1 MSNTNLLALA
11 TELTDHDLLARI
23 AALAAKERGATVEL
37 LAHLAALDSRP
48 SLYASEG
55 YGSLFTYCT
64 HVLHLSED
72 AACNRIHA
80 ARACRRFPVILD
92 LLARGALSV
101 TTVRLLREHLTPE
114 NHEAVLRRASGR
126 SRREIEA
133 LIAELAP
140 RPDARPFVR
149 RLPAPVPAAAPLAME
164 LPTAIAEAA
173 TPSSAEPIASN
184 PPTSSLTPVPPAR
197 RPVIAATSP
206 ERYRVQFTVGKE
218 THDKL
223 RRLQDLLRREIP
235 DGDPGAIF
243 DRAVTLLLER
253 VERKKLGAASRPR
266 PSTVIR
272 PGTDTSDERKGESRD
287 IPTYVQRAVSKRDGG
302 QCGFVGPGGHRCPE
316 RTFLEFHH
324 IVPYARGGR
333 ATIENIS
340 LRCRRHNQYE
350 AELEFGARAME
361 AARGDRRRSSS
372 PIPAT
377 APRTP

>member
-184 PPTSSLTPVPPAR
+184 PPVIAHTSASGPTSRDRGDFPRAVSRPVHGRQGDARQAATASGPSPAR
-197 RPVIAATSP
+197 NTRRRSRRDLRSCRHAA
-206 ERYRVQFTVGKE
+206 
-218 THDKL
+218 
-223 RRLQDLLRREIP
+223 
-235 DGDPGAIF
+235 A
-243 DRAVTLLLER
+243 
-253 VERKKLGAASRPR
+253 
-266 PSTVIR
+266 
-272 PGTDTSDERKGESRD
+272 GESREEEAGGGIEAAAID
-287 IPTYVQRAVSKRDGG
+287 GYPSRDGY
-302 QCGFVGPGGHRCPE
+302 VR
-316 RTFLEFHH
+316 
-324 IVPYARGGR
+324 
-333 ATIENIS
+333 
-340 LRCRRHNQYE
+340 
-350 AELEFGARAME
+350 
-361 AARGDRRRSSS
+361 
-372 PIPAT
+372 
-377 APRTP
+377 